1 MREPRHILILVENL
15 SVPFDR
21 RVWHECTTLVA
32 AGYEV
37 SVICPRGKRHDRK
50 PFAEIDGVRILR
62 YPQPP
67 SARSL
72 AGYVGEYSFMLA
84 WTLYLAVRLWRRRP
98 FDVIH
103 ACNPPD
109 LFFLIGCVFRPCGV
123 AFVFDQHDA
132 NPEILLAKRGGE
144 ARHALPE
151 RIVAW
156 AERSTYALADIVIA
170 PNSSY
175 RRLALT
181 RGRKRLEDV
190 IVVRSGPLRHEF
202 DAGGREQPYDR
213 RGHRYLVG
221 YLGVMGKQDG
231 VDLLVKA
238 VAKLVAAGDDIL
250 LYLAGDGESYEEI
263 RSLAAGLGIADR
275 VDMPG
280 FQTFSEF
287 ESALRSA
294 DVCAAPD
301 PPTAFNEISTM
312 NKIVEYMALGR
323 PGVAFDLPENRLSG
337 GAAVAY
343 ASEPTADGLAAAIHE
358 VLHDEQWRD
367 EMARE
372 AKRRFDAE
380 LAWEHSAPHLC
391 EAYERLRAKLSGD
404 MGGGVFTESRGAGGC
419 T

>member
-21 RVWHECTTLVA
+21 RVWHECTTLIA

-37 SVICPRGKRHDRK
+37 SVICPRGKRHDRESY
-50 PFAEIDGVRILR
+50 AEIDGVRIFR
-62 YPQPP
+62 YPEPP
-67 SARSL
+67 SAESL
-72 AGYVGEYSFMLA
+72 AGYVREYPYMLA
-84 WTLYLAVRLWRRRP
+84 WTLRLAVRLWRRRP

-109 LFFLIGCVFRPCGV
+109 LFFLIGLVFRPFGV

-132 NPEILLAKRGGE
+132 NPEILLAKRHGE
-144 ARHALPE
+144 VRRGLPE
-151 RIVAW
+151 LVVAW
-156 AERSTYALADIVIA
+156 AERSTYALADVVIA
-170 PNSSY
+170 PNGSY

-181 RGRKRLEDV
+181 RGRKRPDDV
-190 IVVRSGPLRHEF
+190 IVVRSGPLRDEF
-202 DAGGREQPYDR
+202 DGDGDARSYDR

-221 YLGVMGKQDG
+221 YLGVMSKQDG
-231 VDLLVKA
+231 VDLLVEA

-263 RSLAAGLGIADR
+263 RSLAGRLGISDR

-280 FQTFSEF
+280 FQTFVEF

-301 PPTAFNEISTM
+301 PPTPFNDISTM
-312 NKIVEYMALGR
+312 NKIVEYMALGT
-323 PGVAFDLPENRLSG
+323 PGVAFDLTENRVTG
-337 GAAVAY
+337 GDAVAY
-343 ASEPTADGLAAAIHE
+343 ACAPTADGLATAIGE
-358 VLHDEQWRD
+358 LLHDEQRRE

-372 AKRRFDAE
+372 ARRRFEDE
-380 LAWEHSAPHLC
+380 LAWEHSAPCLRS
-391 EAYERLRAKLSGD
+391 AYERLRAKVSGAA
-404 MGGGVFTESRGAGGC
+404 GGERRAASRGAGGGA
-419 T
+419 

>member
-1 MREPRHILILVENL
+1 
-15 SVPFDR
+15 
-21 RVWHECTTLVA
+21 
-32 AGYEV
+32 
-37 SVICPRGKRHDRK
+37 
-50 PFAEIDGVRILR
+50 
-62 YPQPP
+62 
-67 SARSL
+67 
-72 AGYVGEYSFMLA
+72 
-84 WTLYLAVRLWRRRP
+84 
-98 FDVIH
+98 
-103 ACNPPD
+103 
-109 LFFLIGCVFRPCGV
+109 
-123 AFVFDQHDA
+123 
-132 NPEILLAKRGGE
+132 
-144 ARHALPE
+144 
-151 RIVAW
+151 
-156 AERSTYALADIVIA
+156 
-170 PNSSY
+170 
-175 RRLALT
+175 
-181 RGRKRLEDV
+181 
-190 IVVRSGPLRHEF
+190 
-202 DAGGREQPYDR
+202 
-213 RGHRYLVG
+213 
-221 YLGVMGKQDG
+221 MGKQDG